1 MRAVAVILVAF
12 LLAGCT
18 RLDPEAAPTAAPP
31 ASQTPGA
38 VELSTPDALV
48 ERPLVALV
56 EPRWVR
62 PGEVMNAS
70 AQADGVVDWFVAS
83 RNPIRAATPPPL
95 AERAQPNSSALLA
108 LREPGRH
115 AFLVGTADLSVSIVP
130 GAAPTALVVVA
141 SQEDGEWRVVPQ
153 ALRAGVGSSLH
164 VENRASR
171 DVLVK
176 RLDLHPYVAT
186 GAATAFAMPE
196 TLELGDYDVLAVTV
210 GQKAVGENATRVI
223 YDARKPEAA
232 WDAGPFTGSFQAA
245 ATAQPSRHVWE
256 ADWEARN
263 VTVAFSASSG
273 APAPFTVRASLVDAD
288 GAEVAGG
295 APPGFDVAALP
306 KGAYA
311 FVVTASEGMLVEY
324 ELSARG
330 EWVLTPPTSLFNS

>member
-1 MRAVAVILVAF
+1 MRAVAVILVVL

-18 RLDPEAAPTAAPP
+18 RVDSETGSPATPS
-31 ASQTPGA
+31 ASQPPRDA
-38 VELSTPDALV
+38 DLFTPDALV
-48 ERPLVALV
+48 ERALVAVV

-70 AQADGVVDWFVAS
+70 AQAAGVVDWFVAS
-83 RNPIRAATPPPL
+83 RNPIRAATPQPL
-95 AERAQPNSSALLA
+95 AERAQPDSSVSLA

-115 AFLVGTADLSVSIVP
+115 AFLVGTAGLNVSIVP
-130 GAAPTALVVVA
+130 GAAPAALVAVA

-176 RLDLHPYVAT
+176 RIDLHPYVAT

-196 TLELGDYDVLAVTV
+196 TLELGDYDVLGVTLDE
-210 GQKAVGENATRVI
+210 KAVGENATRVI
-223 YDARKPEAA
+223 YDARKPDAA

-245 ATAQPSRHVWE
+245 ATAQPTRHEWR
-256 ADWEARN
+256 ADWKARN
-263 VTVAFSASSG
+263 ITVAFSASSG
-273 APAPFTVRASLVDAD
+273 APAAFTVRASLVDTD
-288 GAEVAGG
+288 GTEVAGG
-295 APPGFDVAALP
+295 APPGFDIPALP

-330 EWVLTPPTSLFNS
+330 EWVLTPPPSLFNS